1 MFNFFSLLTDVEY
14 LGHHFGFKIT
24 EKILFQK
31 KKPTRFISSDWINL
45 INIILT
51 TKLTMKNEKLVSD
64 KINKFLN
71 DRILRMFAIE

>member
-24 EKILFQK
+24 EKNLFQK

-51 TKLTMKNEKLVSD
+51 TKLTMKNKKLVSD

>member
-14 LGHHFGFKIT
+14 LGHNFGFKIT

-51 TKLTMKNEKLVSD
+51 TKLTMKNKKLVSD

-71 DRILRMFAIE
+71 DRI

>member
-1 MFNFFSLLTDVEY
+1 MASKLQKKFYFR
-14 LGHHFGFKIT
+14 
-24 EKILFQK
+24 K

-51 TKLTMKNEKLVSD
+51 TKLTMKNKKLVSD